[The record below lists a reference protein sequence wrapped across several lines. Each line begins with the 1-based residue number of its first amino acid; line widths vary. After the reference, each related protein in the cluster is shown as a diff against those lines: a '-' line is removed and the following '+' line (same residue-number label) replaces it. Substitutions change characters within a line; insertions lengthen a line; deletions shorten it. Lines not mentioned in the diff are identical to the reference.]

1 MLLGVLRWYRGTA
14 WHKAVL
20 PAQSSRTFPLAVCD
34 GKAYAM
40 DVEVT
45 GQLLLHRDFLSS
57 GIVKPAEVA
66 EAVQQQLRYAFAATQ
81 NEEAA
86 ALLLTPSG
94 PPSQIDILW
103 QQDVP
108 YGHALHLDWPA
119 DPEIHPGI
127 DYVKKALQRR
137 DVKALDAA
145 VQLGYRARLTVAAC
159 SRSRELPSQLALPIP
174 VDPYL
179 LFWFV
184 DPAQRALRVYG
195 SKSARTF
202 PCAEDDLAEYEHPE
216 YLWYYFQPTR
226 TAPDCPR
233 LLQSAR
239 ALAVAQLRVVAAS
252 SPHGSLREVTQGLRS
267 VARAHK
273 ALRIGA
279 LFGFVDHQH
288 ARPTTAQV
296 KECFEQ
302 LRPAHSQGKG
312 RCQEDELEWG
322 ALQYLQFVAALRGRL
337 VDYAEEVVSSPQ
349 GGVFSVVVRGKIPRS
364 LVPVEVTVDLME
376 TDFLAPAPYVPMHI
390 PWIAQALQQQ
400 DVLLYAGHS
409 GLGENLSV
417 ARLVQALGV
426 PKTTALLQRS
436 PTQVFA
442 FLGCYTYSYFGRD
455 WAPLLRGGA
464 GRETLF
470 AYTGNAVSQLSQSAL
485 HVLSVLDCALAF
497 SENSN
502 DEKALAVC
510 LKQEPKGNFLIYD
523 YARSALGTASAR

>member
-14 WHKAVL
+14 WNNAVL
-20 PAQSSRTFPLAVCD
+20 PAHSSRTFPLAVCD
-34 GKAYAM
+34 GTAYAM

-57 GIVKPAEVA
+57 GIIKPAEVEA
-66 EAVQQQLRYAFAATQ
+66 AVQQQLRYAFAATQ
-81 NEEAA
+81 NDEAA
-86 ALLLTPSG
+86 VLLLTPSG

-119 DPEIHPGI
+119 DPEVHPGI

-137 DVKALDAA
+137 AVNALDAA

-159 SRSRELPSQLALPIP
+159 SHSPKLPSQLTLPIP

-184 DPAQRALRVYG
+184 DPVQRALRVYG
-195 SKSARTF
+195 SKSAVTF

-233 LLQSAR
+233 LLQSSR
-239 ALAVAQLRVVAAS
+239 ALAVAQLRVVSAS

-267 VARAHK
+267 AAREHNV
-273 ALRIGA
+273 LRIGA

-288 ARPTTAQV
+288 SRPTTAQV
-296 KECFEQ
+296 KECFDQ
-302 LRPAHSQGKG
+302 LRPAHSQGES

-322 ALQYLQFVAALRGRL
+322 ALQYLRFVAALRGRL
-337 VDYAEEVVSSPQ
+337 VDYAVAVVNGPP
-349 GGVFSVVVRGKIPRS
+349 GGVFSVLITGKIPRS
-364 LVPVEVTVDLME
+364 LVPVEVKVDLME

-417 ARLVQALGV
+417 AKLVQALGA

-436 PTQVFA
+436 TTQVVA

-455 WAPLLRGGA
+455 LAPLLRGGV

-485 HVLSVLDCALAF
+485 HVLTVLDCALAS
-497 SENSN
+497 SEGS
-502 DEKALAVC
+502 DDAQALAVC

-523 YARSALGTASAR
+523 YARSALGAASAR

>member
-1 MLLGVLRWYRGTA
+1 
-14 WHKAVL
+14 VL

-34 GKAYAM
+34 GTAYAM

-57 GIVKPAEVA
+57 GMIKPAEVEA
-66 EAVQQQLRYAFAATQ
+66 AVQQQLRYAFAATQ
-81 NEEAA
+81 NDEAA

-94 PPSQIDILW
+94 PPSQLDILW

-137 DVKALDAA
+137 VVSALDAA

-159 SRSRELPSQLALPIP
+159 SRSPNLPSLLTLPIP

-226 TAPDCPR
+226 TVPDCPR
-233 LLQSAR
+233 LLQTAR
-239 ALAVAQLRVVAAS
+239 ALAVAQLRVVTAS
-252 SPHGSLREVTQGLRS
+252 SPRGSLREVTQGLRS
-267 VARAHK
+267 AAKKHK
-273 ALRIGA
+273 VLRIGA

-296 KECFEQ
+296 KECFDQ
-302 LRPAHSQGKG
+302 LRPAHSQRND
-312 RCQEDELEWG
+312 RCQKDELEWG
-322 ALQYLQFVAALRGRL
+322 TLQYLQFVAALRSRL
-337 VDYAEEVVSSPQ
+337 ADYAEEVVSGPP
-349 GGVFSVVVRGKIPRS
+349 GGVFSVVVTGKVPRS
-364 LVPVEVTVDLME
+364 RVPVEVKVDLME
-376 TDFLAPAPYVPMHI
+376 TDFLAPAPYVPRHL
-390 PWIAQALQQQ
+390 PWVAQALQQQ

-409 GLGENLSV
+409 GLGENLS
-417 ARLVQALGV
+417 AAKLEQALGV
-426 PKTTALLQRS
+426 PKTTALLLRS
-436 PTQVFA
+436 TTQVVA

-455 WAPLLRGGA
+455 LAPLLRGGA

-470 AYTGNAVSQLSQSAL
+470 AYTGNAVTQLSQSAL
-485 HVLSVLDCALAF
+485 HVLTVLDCALAS
-497 SENSN
+497 SEGRD
-502 DEKALAVC
+502 DEEALSLCV
-510 LKQEPKGNFLIYD
+510 KEEPKANFLIYD
-523 YARSALGTASAR
+523 YARSALSAASAR

>member
-1 MLLGVLRWYRGTA
+1 MLLGVLRWYRGTVGQKVA
-14 WHKAVL
+14 RSAH
-20 PAQSSRTFPLAVCD
+20 SSGTFPLAACD
-34 GKAYAM
+34 GTAYAM

-45 GQLLLHRDFLSS
+45 GQLLLHRDFLPS
-57 GIVKPAEVA
+57 GIIKRAEVEA
-66 EAVQQQLRYAFAATQ
+66 AVQQQLRYAFAATQ
-81 NEEAA
+81 NDESA
-86 ALLLTPSG
+86 ALFLTPSG
-94 PPSQIDILW
+94 PPSQIEILW

-159 SRSRELPSQLALPIP
+159 SHSPKLPSQLALPIP

-195 SKSARTF
+195 SKSAVTF

-226 TAPDCPR
+226 TAPDCPG

-239 ALAVAQLRVVAAS
+239 ALTVAQLRVIAAS
-252 SPHGSLREVTQGLRS
+252 PPHGSLREVTQGLRS
-267 VARAHK
+267 AASEHK
-273 ALRIGA
+273 VLRIGA

-288 ARPTTAQV
+288 ARPTPAQV
-296 KECFEQ
+296 KECFEP
-302 LRPAHSQGKG
+302 LRPAHSQSEG

-322 ALQYLQFVAALRGRL
+322 TVQYLHFIAALRGRL
-337 VDYAEEVVSSPQ
+337 VDYAAEVVRGPL
-349 GGVFSVVVRGKIPRS
+349 GGVFSVVVTGKIPHS

-376 TDFLAPAPYVPMHI
+376 TDFLAPAPYVATHL

-417 ARLVQALGV
+417 AKLVGALGA

-436 PTQVFA
+436 PTQVVA

-455 WAPLLRGGA
+455 LAPLLRGGA

-470 AYTGNAVSQLSQSAL
+470 AYTGNAVSQLSQSAM
-485 HVLSVLDCALAF
+485 HVLSMLDCALAANG
-497 SENSN
+497 SSD
-502 DEKALAVC
+502 DEKALARC
-510 LKQEPKGNFLIYD
+510 LKQEPNANFLIYD
-523 YARSALGTASAR
+523 YARSALGFASAR